1 MPSKLS
7 RYCEG
12 LMEAAWLAAI
22 ILVPFFSTYI
32 QAAFLNPIK

>member
-12 LMEAAWLAAI
+12 LMEAAWLAAMN
-22 ILVPFFSTYI
+22 PGPRFFQRI
-32 QAAFLNPIK
+32 FKPHF